1 MDGREAD
8 AEALHRDRFLAGEL
22 LYQEEV
28 NPRSF
33 VEVVV
38 DNTDFDHPRLLRSAP
53 CVGENVSP
61 SSW

>member
-1 MDGREAD
+1 MKPTPKYSTGTAFSP
-8 AEALHRDRFLAGEL
+8 AV

-38 DNTDFDHPRLLRSAP
+38 DNTEFNHPHLVRPAP
-53 CVGENVSP
+53 SVCENVSP

>member
-8 AEALHRDRFLAGEL
+8 AEALHRDRFRAV
-22 LYQEEV
+22 YQEEV